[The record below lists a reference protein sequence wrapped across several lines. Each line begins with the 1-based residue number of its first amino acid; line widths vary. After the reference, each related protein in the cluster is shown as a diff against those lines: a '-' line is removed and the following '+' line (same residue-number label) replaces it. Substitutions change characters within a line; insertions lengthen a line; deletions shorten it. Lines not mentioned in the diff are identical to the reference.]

1 MRKKKEVPCHN
12 VSESEMI
19 ASMASHPYEWARV
32 KSGSS
37 LYVLSKDDPGS
48 CFPYYFTR
56 RKLREVFPIAAI
68 CLDKLRELY
77 GSYRPL
83 TTVRAEDS
91 WCSFLDERPEIANT
105 MWTKD
110 SWKEFIS
117 ADIFQDL
124 LHEHVIVRHNKGLSD
139 CLSIIARKG
148 GEYNDID
155 EIKAALLA
163 QFLVRFAMTATCED
177 SGVQSPVL
185 GHSKEIIQ

>member
-12 VSESEMI
+12 VSESELI

-32 KSGSS
+32 KSGDT
-37 LYVLSKDDPGS
+37 LNVLSKDDPGS

-56 RKLREVFPIAAI
+56 RTFREVFPIAAI
-68 CLDKLRELY
+68 CLDKLRVLY
-77 GSYRPL
+77 GIHRPL

-91 WCSFLDERPEIANT
+91 WCSFVDERPHIANT
-105 MWTKD
+105 MWTKN
-110 SWKEFIS
+110 SWMEFIS

-124 LHEHVIVRHNKGLSD
+124 LHEHVIVQNKGLD
-139 CLSIIARKG
+139 NTLSIIAKRG

-155 EIKAALLA
+155 EIKSALLA
-163 QFLVRFAMTATCED
+163 QFLVNIAMTATCED

-185 GHSKEIIQ
+185 EHSKEVIQ